1 MSETPVIRA
10 LRARP
15 VNVPI
20 KRPLATATGAVTHA
34 PLVLVDLQTDQGVTG
49 VGYVFTP
56 AGYAIKPLAA
66 VIEGLGEFIKGDPVA
81 PFAIEQKL
89 RKRLT
94 LVGVQ
99 GIAML
104 LQVVAELGAQYRAE
118 KKLRTADGASHDVDY
133 VVKDGEVEVGVKVDK
148 KTEKVTLIPKD
159 CDAGP
164 GKALAGR
171 IAQRWAYSKAVGE
184 LKRKGYAVA
193 KEEKQADGSVRV
205 VMQRWR

>member
-1 MSETPVIRA
+1 MSQ
-10 LRARP
+10 
-15 VNVPI
+15 
-20 KRPLATATGAVTHA
+20 HA
-34 PLVLVDLQTDQGVTG
+34 GLVVS
-49 VGYVFTP
+49 
-56 AGYAIKPLAA
+56 
-66 VIEGLGEFIKGDPVA
+66 
-81 PFAIEQKL
+81 
-89 RKRLT
+89 
-94 LVGVQ
+94 VQ
-99 GIAML
+99 GLAL
-104 LQVVAELGAQYRAE
+104 LFQVLADLGAQYRAE
-118 KKLRTADGASHDVDY
+118 KRMRTSDGASHEVDY
-133 VVKDGEVEVGVKVDK
+133 VVKDGEAEVGVQVDR

>member
-1 MSETPVIRA
+1 MSQ
-10 LRARP
+10 
-15 VNVPI
+15 
-20 KRPLATATGAVTHA
+20 HA
-34 PLVLVDLQTDQGVTG
+34 GLV
-49 VGYVFTP
+49 
-56 AGYAIKPLAA
+56 
-66 VIEGLGEFIKGDPVA
+66 VA
-81 PFAIEQKL
+81 
-89 RKRLT
+89 
-94 LVGVQ
+94 VQ
-99 GIAML
+99 GLSL
-104 LQVVAELGAQYRAE
+104 LFQALADLGAQYRAE
-118 KKLRTADGASHDVDY
+118 KRMRTSDGASHEVDY
-133 VVKDGEVEVGVKVDK
+133 VVKDGEAVVGVQVDR

>member
-1 MSETPVIRA
+1 MSQ
-10 LRARP
+10 
-15 VNVPI
+15 
-20 KRPLATATGAVTHA
+20 HA
-34 PLVLVDLQTDQGVTG
+34 GLV
-49 VGYVFTP
+49 
-56 AGYAIKPLAA
+56 
-66 VIEGLGEFIKGDPVA
+66 VA
-81 PFAIEQKL
+81 
-89 RKRLT
+89 
-94 LVGVQ
+94 VQ
-99 GIAML
+99 GLAL
-104 LQVVAELGAQYRAE
+104 LFQVLADLGAQYRAE
-118 KKLRTADGASHDVDY
+118 KRMRTSDGASHEVDY
-133 VVKDGEVEVGVKVDK
+133 VVKDGEAEVGVQVDR

>member
-1 MSETPVIRA
+1 MSQ
-10 LRARP
+10 
-15 VNVPI
+15 NVGI
-20 KRPLATATGAVTHA
+20 V
-34 PLVLVDLQTDQGVTG
+34 
-49 VGYVFTP
+49 
-56 AGYAIKPLAA
+56 
-66 VIEGLGEFIKGDPVA
+66 VA
-81 PFAIEQKL
+81 
-89 RKRLT
+89 
-94 LVGVQ
+94 VQ

-104 LQVVAELGAQYRAE
+104 LQVIAELGAEYRAE
-118 KKLRTADGASHDVDY
+118 KRMSTADGATHDVDY
-133 VVKDGEVEVGVKVDK
+133 VVRDGEAEVGVKVDR

>member
-1 MSETPVIRA
+1 MSQHVGIVIA
-10 LRARP
+10 
-15 VNVPI
+15 
-20 KRPLATATGAVTHA
+20 
-34 PLVLVDLQTDQGVTG
+34 
-49 VGYVFTP
+49 
-56 AGYAIKPLAA
+56 
-66 VIEGLGEFIKGDPVA
+66 
-81 PFAIEQKL
+81 
-89 RKRLT
+89 
-94 LVGVQ
+94 VQ

-104 LQVVAELGAQYRAE
+104 LQVVADLGAQYRAE
-118 KKLRTADGASHDVDY
+118 RKMRTADGASHDVDY
-133 VVKDGEVEVGVKVDK
+133 VVKDGEAEVGVQVDK
-148 KTEKVTLIPKD
+148 KTEKVTLIPRD

>member
-1 MSETPVIRA
+1 MSQHVGIVI
-10 LRARP
+10 
-15 VNVPI
+15 
-20 KRPLATATGAVTHA
+20 AV
-34 PLVLVDLQTDQGVTG
+34 QGV
-49 VGYVFTP
+49 
-56 AGYAIKPLAA
+56 
-66 VIEGLGEFIKGDPVA
+66 
-81 PFAIEQKL
+81 
-89 RKRLT
+89 
-94 LVGVQ
+94 
-99 GIAML
+99 AML

-133 VVKDGEVEVGVKVDK
+133 VVKDGVAEVGVKVDK

-171 IAQRWAYSKAVGE
+171 IAQRWAYSRTVGE

-205 VMQRWR
+205 VLQRWR